1 MELDLTEAR
10 EYFLLA
16 CRAYVPSDPFLL
28 ILTTN
33 SKAVKY
39 LKAGDFLF
47 PVVLPQIHDT
57 EERNLIFHKLMKL
70 QFPPLI
76 YSLKKPV
83 LHMKESS
90 LFEKTVSS
98 QQQALLYNEIG
109 IFSPCALSSLTNF
122 PSDS

>member
-83 LHMKESS
+83 LHMKESPGKTPES
-90 LFEKTVSS
+90 LLFLRRQCQVSS
-98 QQQALLYNEIG
+98 RPYFTTRSA
-109 IFSPCALSSLTNF
+109 FF
-122 PSDS
+122 PPAHFLH